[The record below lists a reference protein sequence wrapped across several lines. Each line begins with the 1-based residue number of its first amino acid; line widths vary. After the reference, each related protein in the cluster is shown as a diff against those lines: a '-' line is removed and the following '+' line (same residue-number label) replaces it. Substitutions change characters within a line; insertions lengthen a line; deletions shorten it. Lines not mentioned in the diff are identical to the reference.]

1 MTKKQNAKQTPEPQE
16 PGHVRPF
23 HSASFWLYRLAGRAY
38 AGLRTGFCVKRTKQG
53 ADIPHLILCNSQT
66 LLDELWLRMAFDY
79 PVYCVRTQNTRPG
92 LIQRMG
98 DALTAPILQK
108 PVTDELWSQDCVEQ
122 MQRVL
127 KEGGSIGL
135 FPMGQPP
142 YGHAPGKVH
151 KQTISLIRA
160 LRVPFTL
167 YTVRG
172 GIGAMPRW
180 SDGRR
185 KGPFEGH
192 IGRTVTVE
200 EYDVMTDQQLFELIC
215 RALVQNDKPLALAY
229 QSSHRAEKLERVL
242 YVCPR
247 CRDHSGLYSAG
258 THVSCRGCGMTA
270 DYSET
275 GNFTFLNCETPISTV
290 DSWMDY
296 QVTWLRSHVDKFQ
309 GDFFTDKGVMVH
321 SVGKTPADEPLFGT
335 LTMSREKLLVRFE
348 DGEAGARSVGFHVD
362 AITSLTPCGQV
373 KLSVC
378 TDRGTWEITG
388 APDFCAYKYAQVFYA
403 LRGQFGHK

>member
-1 MTKKQNAKQTPEPQE
+1 MDKNQTQKEPK
-16 PGHVRPF
+16 GHIRPY
-23 HSASFWLYRLAGRAY
+23 HSLTFGLYRLLGRAY
-38 AGLRTGFCVKRTKQG
+38 AGLRAGFRVKHTDQG
-53 ADIPHLILCNSQT
+53 ADTPHLILCNSQT
-66 LLDELWLRMAFDY
+66 LFDELWLRMGFDY
-79 PVYCVRTQNTRPG
+79 PVYCVRTQDTRPG
-92 LIQRMG
+92 IVQLIT

-108 PVTDELWSQDCVEQ
+108 PSASLWSQDCIEQ
-122 MQRVL
+122 MRQVL
-127 KEGGSIGL
+127 CAGGSIGL

-142 YGHAPGKVH
+142 YGYAPGEIDM
-151 KQTISLIRA
+151 QTVQLIRT

-192 IGRTVTVE
+192 IGQTVTVE
-200 EYDVMTDQQLFELIC
+200 EYDAMTDEQLYELIS
-215 RALVQNDKPLALAY
+215 RALMQNDKPLSLAY
-229 QSSHRAEKLERVL
+229 KSGHRAEKLERVL

-258 THVSCRGCGMTA
+258 NHVSCRGCGMTA
-270 DYSET
+270 NFTET
-275 GNFTFLNCETPISTV
+275 GNFIFLNCETPISTP

-296 QVTWLRSHVDKFQ
+296 QVSWLRTHLDRLE
-309 GDFFTDKGVMVH
+309 GDFFTDKGVMIH

-335 LTMSREKLLVRFE
+335 LTMSREKLLIRFE
-348 DGEAGARSVGFHVD
+348 DGEAGARSVGFHTE
-362 AITSLTPCGQV
+362 AITSMLPRGAV
-373 KLSVC
+373 KLSVS

-388 APDFCAYKYAQVFYA
+388 APDFCAYKYAQVFCA
-403 LRGQFGHK
+403 LRGQFRK